1 MGRSRRSSDGSAEA
15 AGCLIGLATLG
26 LLAVS
31 KALYEV
37 FRYKPQPYRPVAPH
51 VPREGGISYEHKRW
65 IGAGLVWAATGLL
78 VGLAQVNSTLVTS
91 QRQGWMYLAIGAVG
105 LGASYAAYR
114 RGQAARLDV
123 SSLSLT
129 PLYPTQPVTYS
140 IRLPREAMNPA
151 AGVNLLKELLTLCPH
166 LVFQVVGDGEVISW
180 QVVDPIGTVKAQ
192 TLMDTIRSQYP
203 RAEVETLPVGL
214 QNTPSTPQVYQQ
226 HHFFALANEYPA
238 PILTLDQLKTDDPL
252 IPASKRLDFLRRG
265 SHERIVLTL
274 LTFTTSNLARDRARE
289 RFKEG
294 AIGPLSSVPT
304 DREDTNLHGLDERL
318 LNSKLGQPFY
328 HAFLVVTIESETRD
342 RLSELSGIVSSLVG
356 FTQARHNSLI
366 RAGESAVVHTP
377 QAAGVLP
384 DLSRSLF
391 GGDLFSDSAAWKRL
405 LLVLEPRE
413 LASLWHLPDERFTAD
428 RILWAGVPVPEAARQ
443 GGEGQICLGLAAGRG
458 SQPKVYLSGADRAY
472 HLTILGKT
480 GTGKSTLVHNLIAQ
494 DIEAGR
500 GVILLDPHGKL
511 VDDVLRTHGTIA
523 SDRLVVLNCG
533 QSEQPVPLNPFRL
546 PPGVGQET
554 AFNLIYWVFR
564 KLYESVWRDRMDY
577 VFRSVIQTLLTDP
590 EATPR
595 DISRMLLSGEYR
607 SQVVDALPDEAYSLR
622 EFWSWFEAQPKSE
635 QMEIAS
641 PILTRT
647 QAFLGN
653 PALEQMTC
661 HPEALDTAAF
671 LREKKVVLFN
681 LSGASI
687 QSESGTLGAF
697 LLAQLFVAAQ
707 SLGYLKDGELPRSQ
721 VYVDEVERMV
731 TTPLPEMFATAR
743 KFGLSLTLAN
753 QYMKQLTAD
762 TLEGILGNVGTHIV
776 FEVGE
781 SDSKSLSRLFEP
793 ELPRADLLK
802 LGTYQAAVKTRAQ
815 GQSLSPFLI
824 KTLPPPAVMSNGT
837 SSGQV
842 QMASPYTPM
851 TGKAVA
857 SWLKKRYQVKK
868 TARKTTGVSSDGLQ
882 DFDTP

>member
-1 MGRSRRSSDGSAEA
+1 MARSRRSSDGSAEA

-26 LLAVS
+26 LLALT

-51 VPREGGISYEHKRW
+51 VPREGGMSYNHKRW
-65 IGAGLVWAATGLL
+65 IGVGLGIGATGLL
-78 VGLAQVNSTLVTS
+78 IGVAQINSTLVTS
-91 QRQGWMYLAIGAVG
+91 QRQGWMYLAIGAAG
-105 LGASYAAYR
+105 LVASYTAYR
-114 RGQAARLDV
+114 RGQAAQLDI
-123 SSLSLT
+123 SSIPIK
-129 PLYPTQPVTYS
+129 PLFPSAPITYT
-140 IRLPREAMNPA
+140 IRVPREAMNPS
-151 AGVNLLKELLTLCPH
+151 AGVNLVKELLALSPQ
-166 LVFQVVGDGEVISW
+166 LAFQVVGDGEVIGW
-180 QVVDPIGTVKAQ
+180 QVVDPAGTVKTQ
-192 TLMDTIRSQYP
+192 TLLDTIRSQYP
-203 RAEVETLPVGL
+203 RAEVETLPVASAANATL
-214 QNTPSTPQVYQQ
+214 PRVFRQ

-252 IPASKRLDFLRRG
+252 IPTTKRLDFLRKG

-274 LTFTTSNLARDRARE
+274 LTFTTSSLARDRARE
-289 RFKEG
+289 RLKEG
-294 AIGPLSSVPT
+294 AIGPLSAVPT
-304 DREDTNLHGLDERL
+304 DREENNLHGLDERL
-318 LNSKLGQPFY
+318 LNSKLGQAFY
-328 HAFLVVTIESETRD
+328 HAFLVVTIESEVRE
-342 RLSELSGIVSSLVG
+342 RLAELSGVVGSLVG
-356 FTQARHNSLI
+356 FTQARHNSLV
-366 RAGESAVVHTP
+366 RAGESSVVQTP
-377 QAAGVLP
+377 QAAEVLP
-384 DLSRSLF
+384 DVSRVLF
-391 GGDLFSDSAAWKRL
+391 GGEVFGDRVPWKQF
-405 LLVLEPRE
+405 LLVLETRE
-413 LASLWHLPDERFTAD
+413 LASLWHLPDERFTAE

-443 GGEGQICLGLAAGRG
+443 GGQGQICLGLAARRG

-511 VDDVLRTHGTIA
+511 VDDVLRTHGATA
-523 SDRLVVLNCG
+523 SDRLIVLNCG
-533 QSEQPVPLNPFRL
+533 QSDHPVPLNPFRL

-577 VFRSVIQTLLTDP
+577 VFRNVIQTLLTDP

-595 DISRMLLSGEYR
+595 DISRVLMSGEYR
-607 SQVVDALPDEAYSLR
+607 NKIVDALPDEAYSLR
-622 EFWSWFEAQPKSE
+622 EFWSWFESQPKSE

-661 HPEALDTAAF
+661 HPQALDTAAF
-671 LREKKVVLFN
+671 LTGKKVVLFN

-731 TTPLPEMFATAR
+731 TTPIPEMFATAR

-753 QYMKQLTAD
+753 QYMKQLSSE
-762 TLEGILGNVGTHIV
+762 TLEGILGNVGTHIL

-815 GQSLSPFLI
+815 GQSLPPFLI
-824 KTLPPPAVMSNGT
+824 KTLPPPAVTSNGT
-837 SSGQV
+837 GSGQL
-842 QMASPYTPM
+842 QTASPYTSL
-851 TGKAVA
+851 TGKEVA

-868 TARKTTGVSSDGLQ
+868 TTRKTAGVSSDGLQ